1 MWDNRVSS
9 LLWMR
14 RPHLREKARAQKGR
28 ERFLDIE
35 PSSKRPVRSKRERQ
49 MSLPY
54 KTKSHH
60 EAPLPEAALWENAS
74 AQGFADSKKPKIY
87 LLLVIYELIIS
98 FLPRVL
104 PNILCLFPTQAS
116 SPSNSK
122 IVEYVPP
129 PQKSELEEALGP
141 MMVKELSSPQR

>member
-1 MWDNRVSS
+1 MWDSRVSS
-9 LLWMR
+9 LLLMR
-14 RPHLREKARAQKGR
+14 RPQLREKARAQKGR

-35 PSSKRPVRSKRERQ
+35 PSSKRPVKSKRERQ

-54 KTKSHH
+54 KTKRHH
-60 EAPLPEAALWENAS
+60 EAPLPEAENAS

-98 FLPRVL
+98 FMPRVL

-129 PQKSELEEALGP
+129 PQKPELEEALGP